1 MSGLEGI
8 YQTCKV
14 LAEHTGETEL
24 VPMIKSILAENEA
37 LRTKLARFKK
47 WNSQLTA
54 KCNWYNCDGARLERE
69 IEALKAELKAINT
82 ALDDPRTDL
91 TMTACEVIVA
101 LKEQVVQLKTVNGQ
115 MQFEQQH
122 QRSNGY
128 WRCKHAGRWQYRHRV
143 VWELHNGPIPD
154 GFMVDH
160 INAVRGD
167 DRIGNLQLVTNQEN
181 TRLGSHQL
189 KPSNTTGSNC
199 VNLNHCGR
207 WYGQFRHGGKRVYCG
222 THATREQAEQSV
234 IQRRIELNA
243 PTRRVACQGA

>member
-1 MSGLEGI
+1 MTDDRYKKIMTDLGMPNSNSLLLALKQVANETAQEIFKTRHWNPLRFTCYRQPVSVRRMEEIPVSGLEGI

-37 LRTKLARFKK
+37 LHTKLARFKK

-101 LKEQVVQLKTVNGQ
+101 LKEQIV
-115 MQFEQQH
+115 H
-122 QRSNGY
+122 
-128 WRCKHAGRWQYRHRV
+128 
-143 VWELHNGPIPD
+143 
-154 GFMVDH
+154 
-160 INAVRGD
+160 
-167 DRIGNLQLVTNQEN
+167 
-181 TRLGSHQL
+181 
-189 KPSNTTGSNC
+189 
-199 VNLNHCGR
+199 
-207 WYGQFRHGGKRVYCG
+207 
-222 THATREQAEQSV
+222 
-234 IQRRIELNA
+234 
-243 PTRRVACQGA
+243 